1 MIFSEIYIKKRLWFP
16 TGTDIVVRTRNM
28 LCVRTLALMDSVLF
42 ATYVEAGGTR
52 HACLRCAR
60 SQSLIQ
66 FRKCLIIR
74 SVIHT
79 ACGPT
84 ADTKGTYVQFL
95 FWADSWHALKTSLLQ
110 TLKQLT
116 WHRCFEVQNG
126 PSSTIQ
132 YMKEKPSL
140 SALRMS

>member
-1 MIFSEIYIKKRLWFP
+1 MKKEAMISHGYGR
-16 TGTDIVVRTRNM
+16 IVVRTRNM

-52 HACLRCAR
+52 HACPRCAR

-66 FRKCLIIR
+66 FGKCLIIR

-84 ADTKGTYVQFL
+84 ADTKGTYVPFL
-95 FWADSWHALKTSLLQ
+95 YRPDS
-110 TLKQLT
+110 
-116 WHRCFEVQNG
+116 
-126 PSSTIQ
+126 
-132 YMKEKPSL
+132 
-140 SALRMS
+140 

>member
-1 MIFSEIYIKKRLWFP
+1 LSASQQIPSNAPAQTSAGSYPSVTQEVTGHRTETFGFASVICSEISIKKEATISHGYRR
-16 TGTDIVVRTRNM
+16 IVGRTRNM

-52 HACLRCAR
+52 HACPRCAR

-66 FRKCLIIR
+66 FGKCMIIR

-84 ADTKGTYVQFL
+84 ADTKGTYVPFL
-95 FWADSWHALKTSLLQ
+95 YLADS
-110 TLKQLT
+110 
-116 WHRCFEVQNG
+116 
-126 PSSTIQ
+126 
-132 YMKEKPSL
+132 
-140 SALRMS
+140 